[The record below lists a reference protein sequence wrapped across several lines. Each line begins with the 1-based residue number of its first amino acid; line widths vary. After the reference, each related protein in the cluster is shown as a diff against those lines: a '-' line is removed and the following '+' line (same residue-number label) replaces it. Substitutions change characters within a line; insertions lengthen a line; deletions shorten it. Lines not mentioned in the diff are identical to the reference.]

1 LSDACE
7 DAGVTDSDD
16 SVPPLVRRFR
26 DLADEATRWLPGA
39 PRDTPRSVLGDLVS
53 ELDHLDDP
61 DEWDRY
67 GDRGPVAV
75 VEERIAE
82 LLGKPAAVFF
92 PSGTMAQQSMLRVWC
107 DRRGS
112 RRVAIPELS
121 HLLKHELD
129 GPQVLHGFT
138 FERLS
143 DGAKLPTV
151 DNLAAIPGPLGAA
164 LLELPLRDGGYL
176 LPTWEELEAFSAA
189 CREREVPLHI
199 DGARI
204 WESTPALGHELSE
217 VAGLADSI
225 YVSFYKGLGA
235 MAGAAVAGPEDELAE
250 VRRWRKR
257 MGGTL
262 IGMTAYAL
270 GALRGM
276 RTQLPRMAEYHERA
290 VALAAALTERGV
302 RVSPEEPRT
311 NAFRIY
317 APAAAD
323 DASARLLDLMDQEKV
338 LVSWLW
344 TDADVPGWS
353 FVEFAVGPATM
364 DWDVDEAADLLV
376 RVVLAA
382 D

>member
-1 LSDACE
+1 
-7 DAGVTDSDD
+7 
-16 SVPPLVRRFR
+16 
-26 DLADEATRWLPGA
+26 
-39 PRDTPRSVLGDLVS
+39 VS

-75 VEERIAE
+75 VEERVAE
-82 LLGKPAAVFF
+82 LLGKPAAVLF

-204 WESTPALGHELSE
+204 WESTPALGHDLSE

-270 GALRGM
+270 GALRGL

-290 VALAAALTERGV
+290 VALAAALTKRGV

-317 APAAAD
+317 APTAAD
-323 DASARLLDLMDQEKV
+323 DASARLLDLMEQEKV

-344 TDADVPGWS
+344 TGAEVPGWS

-364 DWDVDEAADLLV
+364 DWDVDDAPDLLV
-376 RVVLAA
+376 RVVSPAG
-382 D
+382 